1 MHNYTFIKHPIEK
14 LHEIVPDIL
23 PGIEKI
29 ITIHYDESQKII
41 KGFLS
46 EKQAKE
52 YIKQP
57 LNINSILP
65 SLQRFMEEKNP
76 IDWYGKDTLPFE
88 VDSKTQDK
96 AINIFSELNNIVLL
110 IRIPDS
116 LSKFNDLVFLYLNEN
131 PSNFGVVNSINPL
144 TTDNKS
150 IIGFVLHNTIKTFVN
165 IQKQDRKTLEQFSN
179 LTNVVI
185 GQTEIQKFEL
195 QRTKENYG
203 ISLVKLFQQYISD
216 ISKDNGKNYRLSA
229 GAIDKVKSYKG
240 DLKTLESIAQNT
252 IWYVDSLTVGMNKSV
267 DILEWHIHFEGVENE
282 STVIPSDKQE
292 DKYAKTRLLLDRL
305 ENAALTLKSQRL
317 KMTGTNMGKACA
329 VPISAPA
336 ISDALYNHKSKINSL
351 LAMYPDNW
359 NTIRNEFRP
368 IKNIMNK
375 KDDED

>member
-1 MHNYTFIKHPIEK
+1 MYNYTFIKHPIEK

-252 IWYVDSLTVGMNKSV
+252 IWYVDSLTVGMNKSF

-305 ENAALTLKSQRL
+305 ENAALSLKSQRL